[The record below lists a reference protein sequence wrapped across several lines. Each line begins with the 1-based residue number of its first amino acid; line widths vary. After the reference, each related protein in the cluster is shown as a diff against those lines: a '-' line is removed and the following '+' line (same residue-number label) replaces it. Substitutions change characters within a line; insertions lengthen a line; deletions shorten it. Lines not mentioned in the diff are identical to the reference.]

1 MAKSVIEGIVIV
13 CGILLSFF
21 IGELNTNNKNIE
33 IKKESLELYDF
44 NSGAIWK
51 NRKPSK

>member
-1 MAKSVIEGIVIV
+1 VVFKEGNYIAPKMP
-13 CGILLSFF
+13 GYS
-21 IGELNTNNKNIE
+21 IE